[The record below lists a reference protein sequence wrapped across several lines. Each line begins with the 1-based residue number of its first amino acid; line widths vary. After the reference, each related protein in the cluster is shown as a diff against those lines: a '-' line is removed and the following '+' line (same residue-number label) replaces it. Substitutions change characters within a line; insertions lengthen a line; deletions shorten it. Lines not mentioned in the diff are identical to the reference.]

1 MRPTQFP
8 ERIQREDGK
17 VGLLQMRSDQIRK
30 GLERAP
36 HRSLLYADGMTDEEL
51 KSDKPLIAIISSQ
64 ADIIPGH
71 NHLQRLVNDVKAGIY
86 MAGGIPMQFGTI
98 GVCDGIAMNHEGM
111 KYSLTSREV
120 IADSVECAVQG
131 HAFDGVVLIPSC
143 DKIVPG
149 MIMGALRVN
158 LPTVLVSGGPMLAGR
173 DRDRKTETDLN
184 TLFDDKVYLSHH
196 DNGKPYLENNPVNI
210 SITHTEKYVAVIL
223 HEEENVG
230 IDIESLDRDFSAV
243 EKKALSEDEIDDLE
257 DEKRNEQLAIY
268 WCAKEAVFKL
278 LSRYNVDF
286 AEQIEI
292 ERFRPRG
299 EGELEATFTSKKDD
313 EEEFDLEYITF
324 DRHVLVWV
332 VGE

>member
-1 MRPTQFP
+1 MALYLKK
-8 ERIQREDGK
+8 E
-17 VGLLQMRSDQIRK
+17 
-30 GLERAP
+30 LEES
-36 HRSLLYADGMTDEEL
+36 RSLIGVWQITETEEELRELASLPSDEEEE
-51 KSDKPLIAIISSQ
+51 ISFIGSES
-64 ADIIPGH
+64 
-71 NHLQRLVNDVKAGIY
+71 LRKQRLAVRALLCEL
-86 MAGGIPMQFGTI
+86 FG
-98 GVCDGIAMNHEGM
+98 E
-111 KYSLTSREV
+111 
-120 IADSVECAVQG
+120 
-131 HAFDGVVLIPSC
+131 
-143 DKIVPG
+143 
-149 MIMGALRVN
+149 
-158 LPTVLVSGGPMLAGR
+158 
-173 DRDRKTETDLN
+173 
-184 TLFDDKVYLSHH
+184 KVYLSHH

>member
-1 MRPTQFP
+1 M
-8 ERIQREDGK
+8 
-17 VGLLQMRSDQIRK
+17 GLYLRKELENEAVIGVWQIT
-30 GLERAP
+30 E
-36 HRSLLYADGMTDEEL
+36 TEEEL
-51 KSDKPLIAIISSQ
+51 KELSSTPSDEMEEISFIRSES
-64 ADIIPGH
+64 
-71 NHLQRLVNDVKAGIY
+71 LRKQRL
-86 MAGGIPMQFGTI
+86 
-98 GVCDGIAMNHEGM
+98 
-111 KYSLTSREV
+111 
-120 IADSVECAVQG
+120 AVR
-131 HAFDGVVLIPSC
+131 
-143 DKIVPG
+143 
-149 MIMGALRVN
+149 AL
-158 LPTVLVSGGPMLAGR
+158 
-173 DRDRKTETDLN
+173 LN

-257 DEKRNEQLAIY
+257 DDKRNEQLAIY

-299 EGELEATFTSKKDD
+299 EGELEATFTSKKDE

>member
-1 MRPTQFP
+1 M
-8 ERIQREDGK
+8 
-17 VGLLQMRSDQIRK
+17 GLYLKKKLDNEAEIGVWQVT
-30 GLERAP
+30 E
-36 HRSLLYADGMTDEEL
+36 TEEEL
-51 KSDKPLIAIISSQ
+51 KELSSTPSDEMEEISFIRSES
-64 ADIIPGH
+64 
-71 NHLQRLVNDVKAGIY
+71 LRKQRL
-86 MAGGIPMQFGTI
+86 
-98 GVCDGIAMNHEGM
+98 
-111 KYSLTSREV
+111 
-120 IADSVECAVQG
+120 AVR
-131 HAFDGVVLIPSC
+131 
-143 DKIVPG
+143 
-149 MIMGALRVN
+149 AL
-158 LPTVLVSGGPMLAGR
+158 
-173 DRDRKTETDLN
+173 LN
-184 TLFDDKVYLSHH
+184 TMFDDKVYLSHH

-230 IDIESLDRDFSAV
+230 IDIESLDRDFSVV
-243 EKKALSEDEIDDLE
+243 EKKALSEDEIEDLE

-268 WCAKEAVFKL
+268 WCAKEAIFKL

-299 EGELEATFTSKKDD
+299 EGELEATFIGKKDE